1 MLLRL
6 NYNPLI
12 NNPRHCPV
20 EAVEELR
27 RLLTQGAP
35 AVADLH
41 RRGFYD
47 VEDGERVFYVHI
59 APTGSVWLLA
69 TWLNSRAAA
78 PPHTPA
84 LAEQA
89 CACGR

>member
-1 MLLRL
+1 
-6 NYNPLI
+6 
-12 NNPRHCPV
+12 
-20 EAVEELR
+20 
-27 RLLTQGAP
+27 
-35 AVADLH
+35 
-41 RRGFYD
+41 
-47 VEDGERVFYVHI
+47 VFYVHI

-69 TWLNSRAAA
+69 TWLKSRAAA